1 MILRA
6 DDRFRSVQDGV
17 ETWHCFSAGA
27 HYDPDNV
34 AHGALVAVDEHVI
47 APGAGFD
54 WHGHR
59 GVAIV
64 SWVVSGRLRHE
75 DDAGR
80 VRRVAPG
87 EALVQRTAT
96 GIRHCEVNASARE
109 PLRLVQM
116 TLLDAADQASV
127 AVESVPLD
135 VDGARFDVWRAGV
148 TLDAARWHA
157 HVTEGDWRMGAE
169 QLAAGDSVRGT
180 GRLAVVGTGELLVW
194 TLPR

>member
-1 MILRA
+1 VIRRA
-6 DDRFRSVQDGV
+6 ADRFHTVRDGV

-34 AHGALVAVDEHVI
+34 AHGVLVAVDEHVV
-47 APGAGFD
+47 APGSGFD

-80 VRRVAPG
+80 VRRVGPG
-87 EALVQRTAT
+87 EALVQRTAR

-116 TLLDAADQASV
+116 TLLDTAERPSV
-127 AVESVPLD
+127 MTEPVPLD
-135 VDGARFDVWRAGV
+135 LDGARFDVWHSGV
-148 TLDAARWHA
+148 TLDAQRWHA
-157 HVTEGDWRMGAE
+157 HVVEGDWRTGSE
-169 QLAAGDSVRGT
+169 QLALGDSVRGT
-180 GRLAVVGTGELLVW
+180 GRLDIAGAGQLLVW
-194 TLPR
+194 TLP

>member
-1 MILRA
+1 VIRRA
-6 DDRFRSVQDGV
+6 GDRFRTVRDGV

-47 APGAGFD
+47 APGSGFD
-54 WHGHR
+54 WHSHR

-80 VRRVAPG
+80 VRGVGPG
-87 EALVQRTAT
+87 EVLVQRTAS

-116 TLLDAADQASV
+116 TLLDTADRPSLATQSI
-127 AVESVPLD
+127 PLEI
-135 VDGARFDVWRAGV
+135 DGARFDVWRSGV
-148 TLDAARWHA
+148 TLDAKRWHA

-169 QLAAGDSVRGT
+169 LITPGDSVRGS
-180 GRLAVVGTGELLVW
+180 GRLDMIGAGELLVW
-194 TLPR
+194 TLP

>member
-1 MILRA
+1 MIRRA
-6 DDRFRSVQDGV
+6 DDRFRSTHDGV
-17 ETWHCFSAGA
+17 ETWHSFSAGA

-34 AHGALVAVDEHVI
+34 AHGMLVGVDEHVV

-80 VRRVAPG
+80 VRRVGPG
-87 EALVQRTAT
+87 EVLVQRTGT

-109 PLRLVQM
+109 PLRMVQM
-116 TLLDAADQASV
+116 TL
-127 AVESVPLD
+127 
-135 VDGARFDVWRAGV
+135 VDGD
-148 TLDAARWHA
+148 DA
-157 HVTEGDWRMGAE
+157 TERHDRVG
-169 QLAAGDSVRGT
+169 SVRPRRGALRRVAF
-180 GRLAVVGTGELLVW
+180 GRHARRDPLA
-194 TLPR
+194 RARH